1 MTEAQ
6 NTIVRWEAL
15 DADSVF
21 FLDFPILIAPSDF
34 SYNHFYISSL

>member
-1 MTEAQ
+1 MTDVQ

-21 FLDFPILIAPSDF
+21 FVDFPILIAPSDF
-34 SYNHFYISSL
+34 S